1 MAAAVT
7 AVELSRVE
15 ADRLV
20 IALDQHVEAE
30 ELPVARHIVAHVR
43 HGRLP
48 VSDDV
53 AALVRRCLSV
63 EGTAPAVLDRLPGA
77 A

>member
-1 MAAAVT
+1 MT

-20 IALDQHVEAE
+20 IALDQHVEAD
-30 ELPVARHIVAHVR
+30 ELPVARHIVAHAR
-43 HGRLP
+43 RGRLALTA
-48 VSDDV
+48 DA
-53 AALVRRCLSV
+53 AALVRRCLTV
-63 EGTAPAVLDRLPGA
+63 EGTAPTVLERLPVA